1 MASEQWVLRLL
12 NSSKISW
19 GVNFT
24 RITPVELGLCCFRAD
39 LRGGGSEIQLSDVVS
54 PFGLAPHFIHNFAVQ
69 RAVVE
74 MAYNGGYQWVSRP
87 ATRWFGA
94 YLVVLTG
101 WNSCKGRSAAF
112 CAYTSGLMTG

>member
-1 MASEQWVLRLL
+1 MLRIAEQFQNIL
-12 NSSKISW
+12 

-24 RITPVELGLCCFRAD
+24 RITPVELSLCCFRAD
-39 LRGGGSEIQLSDVVS
+39 LRGGGSEIQLSDVVGL
-54 PFGLAPHFIHNFAVQ
+54 FGLAPHVIHNFAVQ

-74 MAYNGGYQWVSRP
+74 MAYEGGYQWMSRP
-87 ATRWFGA
+87 ATLWFGA

-101 WNSCKGRSAAF
+101 WNSWKGRSAAF